1 MSSYS
6 ARIKKALS
14 SQTDLIDDNR
24 HCSID
29 PEKGASV
36 NVYENMQARVI
47 RNATQYAL
55 YTVSETRQESPD
67 KIVRMG
73 KGGRQRVGTTN
84 EFNGTLDS
92 EVPNPT
98 MTDAEAESNSEFVE
112 RLTDDGSSTS
122 LVALAPHGG
131 MIENYTDEQA
141 ERVQASLA
149 GKGASSWRCKGWKS
163 GGGAYERWHITST
176 EIDRRSFPSLDT
188 IADRGFQ
195 YSVAFHGFSEPD
207 ILIGGGGPQNIKEMV
222 RDAIANV
229 ATGYTVRLA
238 GPEDPF
244 NGDDP
249 ANLVNWLTQNGAG
262 GIQIEQ
268 PYGARSNFWEA
279 ISDAVAGVFDTL
291 I

>member
-14 SQTDLIDDNR
+14 SQADLIDDNR
-24 HCSID
+24 HCSVD
-29 PEKGASV
+29 PEKAASV
-36 NVYENMQARVI
+36 SVYENMQVRMI
-47 RNATQYAL
+47 RKSTQYAL
-55 YTVSETRQESPD
+55 YTVSETRQESPS

-73 KGGRQRVGTTN
+73 RSGRERLGTTK

-92 EVPNPT
+92 QVANPT
-98 MTDAEAESNSEFVE
+98 MTDAEAEENSEFVE

-122 LVALAPHGG
+122 FIALAPHGG
-131 MIENYTDEQA
+131 LIENYTDEQA
-141 ERVQASLA
+141 ERVQAALA
-149 GKGASSWRCKGWKS
+149 AKGASSWRCKGWKA

-176 EIDRRSFPSLDT
+176 EIDRRSFPLLDQV
-188 IADRGFQ
+188 ADRGFQ
-195 YSVAFHGFSEPD
+195 YSAAFHGFSEPD
-207 ILIGGGGPQNIKEMV
+207 ILIGGAGPQNVKEMI
-222 RDAIANV
+222 RDAIAGV
-229 ATGYTVRLA
+229 VTGYDVRIA

-249 ANLVNWLTQNGAG
+249 ANLVNWLTENGAG

-268 PYGARSNFWEA
+268 PYGARRDFWMA